1 MTDLSRHFATEI
13 LHAQAKALD
22 WQVQQSKV
30 FEKQLF
36 TGFEALRA
44 AAELSRDL
52 TQKMGHTVVD
62 AMLPKADAAKA

>member
-52 TQKMGHTVVD
+52 SQKMGHTVVD
-62 AMLPKADAAKA
+62 AMMPKGDAAKA

>member
-36 TGFEALRA
+36 TGFEAMRA

-52 TQKMGHTVVD
+52 SQKMGQVAVD
-62 AMLPKADAAKA
+62 AVLPKGETAKA